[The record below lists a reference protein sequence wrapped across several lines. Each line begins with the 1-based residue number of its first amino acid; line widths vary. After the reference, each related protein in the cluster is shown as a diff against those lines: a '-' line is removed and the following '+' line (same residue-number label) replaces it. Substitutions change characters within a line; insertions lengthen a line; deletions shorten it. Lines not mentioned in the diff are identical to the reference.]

1 MPRKKTGLASSTK
14 KRYIKSTCHCLIL
27 CQNIVGGLYTII
39 SEGKFTQSI
48 LMMHIYNDIIERNDG
63 ESENNIIR
71 GGMIMLRVD
80 FTFDKKIIKK
90 NGYTM
95 SNIYETIKMEF
106 GKKNISCVA
115 EGEVLSFGAGE
126 KKNDFSD
133 MWTIIMRLTRSK
145 WFLNY
150 ATSCTWNENNK
161 SEDVLAQIKRKQMIS
176 A

>member
-1 MPRKKTGLASSTK
+1 
-14 KRYIKSTCHCLIL
+14 
-27 CQNIVGGLYTII
+27 
-39 SEGKFTQSI
+39 
-48 LMMHIYNDIIERNDG
+48 
-63 ESENNIIR
+63 
-71 GGMIMLRVD
+71 
-80 FTFDKKIIKK
+80 
-90 NGYTM
+90 M

>member
-1 MPRKKTGLASSTK
+1 MD
-14 KRYIKSTCHCLIL
+14 
-27 CQNIVGGLYTII
+27 N
-39 SEGKFTQSI
+39 EGKVIAIKNGTAIITVTVDDVSKTCEVTVKKPKI

-80 FTFDKKIIKK
+80 FTFDKKIIEK

-106 GKKNISCVA
+106 DKKNISCVA

-176 A
+176 T